1 LPFIVFDIGKPIE
14 VRLSGDR
21 AYTTSKRLPTIL
33 LAIGG
38 VFALGGGYELVK
50 DRRRLS
56 QIDSP

>member
-21 AYTTSKRLPTIL
+21 ACTTSKRLPIVL
-33 LAIGG
+33 LAVGG
-38 VFALGGGYELVK
+38 VFGLGGGYELRK
-50 DRRRLS
+50 DRRRQS